1 VSSYLG
7 EHWKECACT
16 PGVNFFR
23 KSWTLPILASGV
35 QQSPPPPNPTGKGK
49 GQRSLCS
56 RKNLSFQPLS
66 GLQTCKDA
74 WTPGPGGR
82 WEEGEG
88 EEEGERK
95 ALWREES
102 RDQRAEELLLRR
114 GHKGHKPAKGREGCF
129 SMPVRKKVPGS
140 GLDGL
145 QS

>member
-1 VSSYLG
+1 MRLYPRGEFLQEELDNAHLG
-7 EHWKECACT
+7 IGST
-16 PGVNFFR
+16 TV
-23 KSWTLPILASGV
+23 
-35 QQSPPPPNPTGKGK
+35 PPPLIPLGKAKASARCVHGRILVFSPFLGFRPAK
-49 GQRSLCS
+49 M
-56 RKNLSFQPLS
+56 P
-66 GLQTCKDA
+66 GLQDRV
-74 WTPGPGGR
+74 GGGR